1 MSNWSEKNVIRL
13 STFFE
18 KLLVTGVVA
27 SPNYPKDYPNYLDKN
42 HTIQVEKGQILS
54 LQFTAFDVMTCRGN
68 LTCDCDYLKI
78 IDGDGTTL
86 MEKSCG
92 RSGNPWM
99 DVFGGQEIGSSLPPN
114 FRSRSNSINIT
125 FSTDG
130 SDTKTGWS
138 FSWSA
143 ETPPGKG
150 GVFFQSVTGYTYLLS
165 FVSYSVFP

>member
-1 MSNWSEKNVIRL
+1 MKSL
-13 STFFE
+13 FLGT
-18 KLLVTGVVA
+18 VT
-27 SPNYPKDYPNYLDKN
+27 SPNYPENYPNSLDETK
-42 HTIQVEKGQILS
+42 TIQVEPGLAVF
-54 LQFTAFDVMTCRGN
+54 LEFTAFDLEHQSACPHDH
-68 LTCDCDYLKI
+68 LTI
-78 IDGDGTTL
+78 TDGDGTTL

-99 DVFGGQEIGSSLPPN
+99 DVIGGQEIGSSLPPN